1 MMAIRRD
8 VLLALC
14 AASCLVVGPG
24 RLAIGADVSGLAG
37 TWTWSWKDAEG
48 MEHRHVLDIEGVDT
62 KLAARERR
70 DDLPP
75 VRVNDLK
82 LTDKRVRFS
91 VVRGNSR
98 ADYSGVWADANTLN
112 GTVTVTIEGQSTE
125 HVWKATR
132 SDKKKEEKEVK

>member
-1 MMAIRRD
+1 MTIRRD
-8 VLLALC
+8 VIMALC
-14 AASCLVVGPG
+14 AASCLVARPG
-24 RLAIGADVSGLAG
+24 RLASGADVSGLAG
-37 TWTWSWKDAEG
+37 TWSWSWKDAEG
-48 MEHRHVLDIEGVDT
+48 TEHRHVLDIEGVDT

-91 VVRGNSR
+91 VVRGNNR
-98 ADYSGVWADANTLN
+98 ADYSGVWAEADTIN

-132 SDKKKEEKEVK
+132 SDKKQQEKKVK